1 MSYQQGEFNNLEE
14 YQQAYFLTDEEIQ
27 LIQDRSQ
34 DIPFEEYQ
42 DRFDQT
48 MDWMREG
55 ELRDSFPPAVVEA
68 TIQARDFI
76 IRDVSTEVL
85 SEGYLIRHAGIRRQ
99 YLELGVSLKAF
110 TTLLVRFHESIFS
123 VLEKHYPND
132 AKLAA
137 AYKKYNLID
146 LDILAKEYRRKTQQ
160 DLEEQNKALR
170 ELSTPVA
177 QIWENILLL
186 PLVGFI
192 DSKRSKDIMEAM
204 LDKIADSQAKF
215 FILDISGV
223 AIVDTA
229 VANHLIKMTKAARL
243 MGAKCIISGIS
254 GNIAQTIVEL
264 GIVIDEIETTGSMKD
279 ALKLAIK
286 ESGNQL

>member
-1 MSYQQGEFNNLEE
+1 MHYIQGEFNSLDE
-14 YQQAYFLTDEEIQ
+14 YKKAYFLSEEEIQ
-27 LIQDRSQ
+27 LIRKRSQ
-34 DIPFEEYQ
+34 AIPFEDFQ
-42 DRFDQT
+42 QTFDAT
-48 MDWMREG
+48 MVWMREG
-55 ELRDSFPPAVVEA
+55 ELSDRFPEPIIQA

-76 IRDVSTEVL
+76 ITDSSLEVL
-85 SEGYLIRHAGIRRQ
+85 GEGYLERHAGIRRQ
-99 YLELGVSLKAF
+99 YLEAGVTLKAF
-110 TTLLVRFHESIFS
+110 TTLLVRFHESVYA
-123 VLEKHYPND
+123 VLQKHYPD
-132 AKLAA
+132 DVQLAIA
-137 AYKKYNLID
+137 CKKYNLID
-146 LDILAKEYRRKTQQ
+146 LDILAKEYRKKTLQ
-160 DLEEQNKALR
+160 DLEEQNTALR

-204 LDKIADSQAKF
+204 LDNIADKQAKF

-264 GIVIDEIETTGSMKD
+264 GIAIDEIETTGSMKD
-279 ALKLAIK
+279 ALKWAIK

>member
-1 MSYQQGEFNNLEE
+1 MQENSTYEQL
-14 YQQAYFLTDEEIQ
+14 YDYYKTTYFLTEEELEALQ
-27 LIQDRSQ
+27 LAADK
-34 DIPFEEYQ
+34 IPYKEKEVVFQ
-42 DRFDQT
+42 GII
-48 MDWMREG
+48 DWMEASN
-55 ELRDSFPPAVVEA
+55 LFPEI
-68 TIQARDFI
+68 TITASVIHKEDILADLVGAR
-76 IRDVSTEVL
+76 L
-85 SEGYLIRHAGIRRQ
+85 SADYIERHSEIRRNF
-99 YLELGVSLKAF
+99 LAAGVSLESF
-110 TTLLVRFHESIFS
+110 TQLLVRFHEGITKLFI
-123 VLEKHYPND
+123 KHNEN
-132 AKLAA
+132 ALNLIL
-137 AYKKYNLID
+137 AYKKFNQVD
-146 LDILAKEYRRKTQQ
+146 LDILAKEYREKMTR
-160 DLEEQNKALR
+160 DLEKQNEALR

-192 DSKRSKDIMEAM
+192 DSKRSKDVMEAM
-204 LDKIADSQAKF
+204 LDNIADKQAKF

-264 GIVIDEIETTGSMKD
+264 GIAIDEIETTGSMKD
-279 ALKLAIK
+279 ALKWAIK

>member
-1 MSYQQGEFNNLEE
+1 MQTSSSTYEQQ
-14 YQQAYFLTDEEIQ
+14 YHYYKSAYFLTEEELESLQ
-27 LIQDRSQ
+27 LAANKIPYTEKEAVFQDV
-34 DIPFEEYQ
+34 I
-42 DRFDQT
+42 
-48 MDWMREG
+48 DWMSESN
-55 ELRDSFPPAVVEA
+55 LFPEI
-68 TIQARDFI
+68 TITASIVHKEDILADLVGARLSADYI
-76 IRDVSTEVL
+76 ERHTE
-85 SEGYLIRHAGIRRQ
+85 IRRNF
-99 YLELGVSLKAF
+99 LAAAVSLESF
-110 TTLLVRFHESIFS
+110 TQLLVRFHEGITKLFIKHNENALNL
-123 VLEKHYPND
+123 VL
-132 AKLAA
+132 
-137 AYKKYNLID
+137 AYKKFNQID
-146 LDILAKEYRRKTQQ
+146 LDILAKEYREKMTN
-160 DLEEQNKALR
+160 DLEKQNEALR

-204 LDKIADSQAKF
+204 LDNIADKQAKF

-243 MGAKCIISGIS
+243 MGAQCIISGIS

-264 GIVIDEIETTGSMKD
+264 GIAIDEIETTGSMKD
-279 ALKLAIK
+279 ALKWAIK

>member
-1 MSYQQGEFNNLEE
+1 MQGTSTYERLYN
-14 YQQAYFLTDEEIQ
+14 YYKTAYFLSEEELEALQKAGKKIPYAEKESVFQGVIDWMGESSLFPEVTITASIIHKEEI
-27 LIQDRSQ
+27 LAD
-34 DIPFEEYQ
+34 
-42 DRFDQT
+42 
-48 MDWMREG
+48 
-55 ELRDSFPPAVVEA
+55 LVEA
-68 TIQARDFI
+68 K
-76 IRDVSTEVL
+76 L
-85 SEGYLIRHAGIRRQ
+85 SAAYIEKHSEIRRNF
-99 YLELGVSLKAF
+99 LMAGVSLESF
-110 TTLLVRFHESIFS
+110 TELLVRFHEGITKLFVKYNENALNL
-123 VLEKHYPND
+123 VL
-132 AKLAA
+132 
-137 AYKKYNLID
+137 AYKKFVQVD
-146 LDILAKEYRRKTQQ
+146 LDILAKEYREKMTK
-160 DLEEQNKALR
+160 DLEQQNEALR

-229 VANHLIKMTKAARL
+229 VANHLIRMTKAARL

-254 GNIAQTIVEL
+254 GSIAQTIVEL
-264 GIVIDEIETTGSMKD
+264 GIAIDEIQTTGSMKD

-286 ESGNQL
+286 ESNEQL